1 MQETWVSPFPGI
13 RYSAFQNVPYPVAY
27 LLVTAHAWRWRSDLG
42 TAWRYGAE
50 ENDDEPFLKRCAVD
64 VLVQSWLRIASGR
77 RLAYQSGA
85 LWRSP
90 SWSSGIFRRSTG
102 RETFRSPP

>member
-85 LWRSP
+85 LWRSHRGHP
-90 SWSSGIFRRSTG
+90 GSFEDLPARRDS
-102 RETFRSPP
+102 RSPA